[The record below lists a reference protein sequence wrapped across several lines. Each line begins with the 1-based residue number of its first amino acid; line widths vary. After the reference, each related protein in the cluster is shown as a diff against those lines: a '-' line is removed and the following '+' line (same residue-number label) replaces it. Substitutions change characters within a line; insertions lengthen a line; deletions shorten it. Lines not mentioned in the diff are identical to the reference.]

1 MESKYKVHSFYI
13 LFILVSIIIGL
24 VSVKWS
30 DVPGLVDYFT
40 FALTLSS
47 LILAGLAIVYSI
59 YSNTSISSSLT
70 EITSAASSV
79 RKASTD
85 IGISN
90 RELKKE
96 IEKIPVRFDA
106 VEENIAH
113 THRVVNELSANQ
125 EMALSAPSKSAITA
139 SKNKVELTDDQVLKF
154 LNGSSIRGLE
164 MILMV
169 YYGHKTQTAFSI
181 EEFIKENESYKG
193 AHDYLFAYLIASR
206 ALGLVSY
213 KHDGSSRIVVV
224 SIHKAIAD
232 NMKKIMTKKLTDTA
246 KEVASDGDIDVKEEI
261 ESWLQIISNISSY
274 FGETG

>member
-13 LFILVSIIIGL
+13 LLILVSIIIGL

-113 THRVVNELSANQ
+113 THRVVNELSAKQ
-125 EMALSAPSKSAITA
+125 EITLSAPSKPATTA
-139 SKNKVELTDDQVLKF
+139 SISKAELSDNQVLKF

-164 MILMV
+164 MILML
-169 YYGHKTQTAFSI
+169 YYGYKTQTAFSI
-181 EEFIKENESYKG
+181 KEFIEKNDSYRG
-193 AHDYLFAYLIASR
+193 SHDYLLAYLIASN
-206 ALGLVSY
+206 ALGLLSY
-213 KHDGSSRIVVV
+213 KLDGSSRIVVE
-224 SIHKAIAD
+224 SMHQAITN
-232 NMKKIMTKKLTDTA
+232 NMEKVMTKKLSDTA
-246 KEVASDGDIDVKEEI
+246 IEMASDRENDEEEI
-261 ESWLQIISNISSY
+261 ESWLKIMTTISSY